1 MIAPTSKEDQ
11 LTGFSNKK
19 LDYYATLLYYSLN
32 NKSLRQH
39 MLNSKLP
46 NVGVTIFTVMSK
58 LANDVGAINLSQGFP
73 DFDVSEDLRK
83 LVAKHM
89 ALGHNQYAPM
99 QGIPSLRQR
108 IADKTKELY
117 GASYNPETEISV
129 TSGATE
135 AIFSAITCVVN
146 SGDEVILFE
155 PAYDAYA
162 PDVLLAGGVPVYVK
176 LKYPDYHVD
185 WNEVK
190 DAITAKTKLLILNS
204 PHNPTGAILDHE
216 DMLALMDIVA
226 DTDIF
231 IVSDEVYE
239 HIVFDGHR
247 HESLARYPELAAR
260 SFVISSFGKTYHTTG
275 WKLGYCLAPRQL
287 TVEFQKVHQFVT
299 FASHTPTQY
308 AYAEFIK
315 KKEKYLTL
323 PDFYQEKRDKF
334 LSLIK
339 ESRFRALPC
348 KGTYF
353 QMLSYEAIT
362 DEKDIDFAKRL
373 TTEYK
378 VAAIPPSVFYIN
390 GDDHKALRFCFAK
403 KDETLIQAAEK
414 LCRI

>member
-1 MIAPTSKEDQ
+1 MKIS
-11 LTGFSNKK
+11 
-19 LDYYATLLYYSLN
+19 
-32 NKSLRQH
+32 
-39 MLNSKLP
+39 SKLP
-46 NVGVTIFTVMSK
+46 KVGVTIFTVMSK
-58 LANDVGAINLSQGFP
+58 LANDAGAINLSQGFP
-73 DFDVSEDLRK
+73 DFDVSAELRE
-83 LVAKHM
+83 LVTKYM
-89 ALGHNQYAPM
+89 ALGQNQYAPM

-108 IADKTKELY
+108 IAEKTKELY
-117 GASYNPETEISV
+117 GASYDPDTEITV

-135 AIFSAITCVVN
+135 ALFSAVACVVN

-190 DAITAKTKLLILNS
+190 DAITKKTRLLILNS
-204 PHNPTGAILDHE
+204 PHNPTGAILSAE
-216 DMLALMDIVA
+216 DMKALVDIVA
-226 DTDIF
+226 GTDIL

-239 HIVFDGHR
+239 HIIFDGQR
-247 HESLARYPELAAR
+247 HESMIRYPELAAR

-275 WKLGYCLAPRQL
+275 WKLGYCLAPRDL
-287 TVEFQKVHQFVT
+287 SVEFQRVHQFVT
-299 FASHTPTQY
+299 FASHTPTQF
-308 AYAEFIK
+308 AYAEFME

-339 ESRFRALPC
+339 DSRFRPLPC
-348 KGTYF
+348 RGTYF
-353 QMLSYEAIT
+353 QMLSYADIT

-378 VAAIPPSVFYIN
+378 VASIPPSVFYIN
-390 GDDHKALRFCFAK
+390 GDDYKALRFCFAK
-403 KDETLIQAAEK
+403 KEETLIAAAER
-414 LCRI
+414 LCKI